1 MSKDQEIEQLID
13 NLALDREIRLPILP
27 EVEDDETFRYTFAS
41 ERTNSEPMSIPILPL
56 RDVVLLPGQILSV
69 RVRRRS
75 SVKLLEW
82 VRKADSVFA
91 VLTQRDPS
99 VENPNQDDLYR
110 IGVVAHLLSV
120 EENQDGLAITIR
132 GLQRVELHQLDMTT
146 LPFAVGNV
154 SLREE
159 DLDPAVQNLTETR
172 MMAALIRRNIEML
185 VGTQQ
190 DHVPRVYLDK
200 VRSINHPIFLIN
212 LGANML
218 HIGEAQRQTLLEIDN
233 LQERAMKVLSLQ
245 EAERQVLELKYSL
258 TMKTQREMD
267 KQQREYFLQQ
277 QIRTFQGE
285 LGTGAGGELELQEL
299 RDQAKTKTWGEEV
312 AEIFEREVRKA
323 ERLPIQTPD
332 YAMQVQYLRTILSL
346 PWGVYTEDNF
356 DLKAAERRLND
367 DHYGLERVKERI
379 LEHLS
384 VLKLKGD
391 MKSPI
396 ICLYGPPGV
405 GKTSLGRSIA
415 ESLGRKYVQV
425 SLGGLHDE
433 AEIRGHRRTYIGAM
447 CGRIIQSL
455 QKAGS
460 SNPVFVLDEI
470 DKIGGSSHRGDPA
483 SALLEVLDPEQNI
496 AFHDNYLDIDY
507 DLSRVLFIATANNV
521 SAIDRP
527 LLDRMELIEVSGYTA
542 EEKQQ
547 IALRHLVSKNAQDH
561 GLEQMGIK
569 FTPKSIDTIVEQ
581 YTRESGVRQLNKQIA
596 SVMRKVA
603 RSVAS
608 EEPFSKSITPKLV
621 GKYLG
626 KPIFVREQYQ
636 GSELPGVAIGLAWT
650 SVGGEIIYI
659 ETSLHRGP
667 EHKLSLTGSLG
678 DVMKE
683 SAMLALGYI
692 RAHQDDLHIG
702 DEAIKERAIHIH
714 VPAGAVPKDG
724 PSAGITMLTSIV
736 SAMTQ
741 RPVRPFVAMT
751 GEITLRGK
759 VLPVGGI
766 KEKVLAAKRAGMT
779 DIILCQ
785 ANEKDISDIDAH
797 YLTGLNIHYVEEVSQ
812 VLKLALL
819 EPITPV
825 ESSGSK
831 ID

>member
-13 NLALDREIRLPILP
+13 NLALEREIRLPILP
-27 EVEDDETFRYTFAS
+27 EVEDGEVFRYTFS
-41 ERTNSEPMSIPILPL
+41 PESIEGEGLSIPILPL

-82 VRKADSVFA
+82 IRKTEGVFA
-91 VLTQRDPS
+91 VLTQRDPA
-99 VENPNQDDLYR
+99 VEHPQQGDLYR
-110 IGVVAHLLSV
+110 IGVIAHLLSL

-132 GLQRVELHQLDMTT
+132 GLQRFELKQLDTAS
-146 LPFAVGNV
+146 LPFLVGQV
-154 SLREE
+154 TLREE
-159 DLDPAVQNLTETR
+159 DFEPAVQEATETR

-185 VGTQQ
+185 VDTQR

-200 VRSINHPIFLIN
+200 VRSINHTQFLIN

-218 HIGEAQRQTLLEIDN
+218 HIGEAQRQMLLEIDN

-285 LGTGAGGELELQEL
+285 LGTGAGGEQEIQEL
-299 RDQAKTKTWGEEV
+299 RDQAKTKAWTQEV
-312 AEIFEREVRKA
+312 SEIFEREVKKA

-332 YAMQVQYLRTILSL
+332 YAMQIQYLRTILSL
-346 PWGVYTEDNF
+346 PWGIYTEDHF

-415 ESLGRKYVQV
+415 ESLGRKYVRV
-425 SLGGLHDE
+425 ALGGLHDE

-447 CGRIIQSL
+447 CGRIMQSL

-470 DKIGGSSHRGDPA
+470 DKIGSSHRGDPA
-483 SALLEVLDPEQNI
+483 SALLEVLDPEQNV

-507 DLSRVLFIATANNV
+507 DLSKVLFIATANNV

-527 LLDRMELIEVSGYTA
+527 LLDRMELIEVSGYTS

-547 IALRHLVSKNAQDH
+547 IALRHLVDKNAKDH
-561 GLEQMGIK
+561 GLEGQRIK
-569 FTPKSIDTIVEQ
+569 FTPKAIDTIVDQ

-596 SVMRKVA
+596 SIMRKVA
-603 RSVAS
+603 RNVAS
-608 EEPFSKSITPKLV
+608 GETFARSITPKQV
-621 GKYLG
+621 SKYLG
-626 KPIFVREQYQ
+626 KPIFVREKYQ

-678 DVMKE
+678 EVMKE

-692 RAHQDDLHIG
+692 RAHQDELQIG

-766 KEKVLAAKRAGMT
+766 KEKVLAARRAGMT

-785 ANEKDISDIDAH
+785 ANEKDIADIDAH
-797 YLTGLNIHYVEEVSQ
+797 YLTGLRIHYVEEVGQ

-819 EPITPV
+819 P
-825 ESSGSK
+825 
-831 ID
+831 